1 MRLAVSALLTASLML
16 SLSADVGAQGGG
28 PDLSLVKFHAE
39 GPVNFKSIPG
49 GPVGVYFTVQNTGAI
64 AGNVRAH
71 IYFCR
76 TQALDTCYKSPLH
89 VENVGELLSPGR
101 NRRSAAALKIDVK
114 VPLDAEPGE
123 RWARI
128 WVNSTSGETNMTN
141 NDAFVSF
148 QVVPPKCVK
157 WVKSG
162 RKKVCQQWTNPG

>member
-1 MRLAVSALLTASLML
+1 ML
-16 SLSADVGAQGGG
+16 SLSADVEAQGGG
-28 PDLSLVKFHAE
+28 PDLSLPKVHAE

-76 TQALDTCYKSPLH
+76 EKNLDTCYKSPLH

-101 NRRSAAALKIDVK
+101 NRRSAAALKVDVK
-114 VPLDAEPGE
+114 VPTDAVPGQ
-123 RWARI
+123 RWARV
-128 WVNSTSGETNMTN
+128 WVTSTSGETNLTN
-141 NDAFVSF
+141 NDAFTDF
-148 QVVPPKCVK
+148 QVVLPKCVK

-162 RKKVCQQWTNPG
+162 KKKVCREWTNPG